1 MGWPETVLACY
12 VGVLGILSLNG
23 IHRLWMVGEWRRHRP
38 IERPPLPADPP
49 FVTVQLPIFNERYVV
64 DRLIETCGRLRYPAN
79 RLEIQVLDDS
89 TDDTTERARLAVA
102 ALVARGVDAVLVHR
116 TDRTGFKAG
125 ALARGLETAKGD
137 LVAVFD
143 ADFVP
148 EPDFLENLVP
158 YFFVDGPQIGMVQAR
173 WGHINAS
180 ESWLT
185 RAQATLLDG
194 HFVVEHTARY
204 GSGRWFNFNGT
215 AGIWRR
221 QAIVDAGGWQHDTL
235 TEDLDLSYR
244 AQLAGWRFLY
254 VPEVVAPAELP
265 RDMAGFKS
273 QQHRWAKGSVQ
284 TARKL
289 LGRIWRAPIAFPIK
303 LEATAHLGANFSYP
317 LVVLLTLL
325 LPWAVAARM
334 QPGADVTR
342 LVQIDLVLF
351 VLAIV
356 PFVVF
361 YAAGIVGSGAPG
373 VRGRIGRLPA
383 VVALGLGMA
392 VAQTGAVF
400 QGLVGPVG
408 TFVRT
413 PKSGGAQKVAY
424 RVRVPGLVG
433 VELVLAVYLVFAC
446 IYAITAGYVGSL
458 PFLLL
463 FAVGYGAVGVSSVTW
478 RPYSQPTITAGQV
491 HHHNQGASDQLP
503 VTGSKVPNTR

>member
-1 MGWPETVLACY
+1 MGWPETVLASY
-12 VGVLGILSLNG
+12 VGVLGLLSLNG
-23 IHRLWMVGEWRRHRP
+23 LHRVWMVREWWRHQP
-38 IERPPLPADPP
+38 IARPPMPADPP
-49 FVTVQLPIFNERYVV
+49 SVTVQLPIFNERYVV
-64 DRLIETCGRLRYPAN
+64 ERLIRTCGALRYPG
-79 RLEIQVLDDS
+79 RLQIQVLDDS
-89 TDDTTERARLAVA
+89 TDDTTDRAATAVA
-102 ALVARGVDAVLVHR
+102 ELVDRGVDAVLVHR

-125 ALARGLETAKGD
+125 ALARGLETATGE

-148 EPDFLENLVP
+148 DPGFLEELVP
-158 YFFVDGPQIGMVQAR
+158 YFSVDGPEIGMVQAR
-173 WGHINAS
+173 WGHLNAD

-221 QAIVDAGGWQHDTL
+221 RAILDAGGWQHDTL

-265 RDMAGFKS
+265 HDMAGFKS
-273 QQHRWAKGSVQ
+273 QQHRWAKGSIQ

-289 LGRIWRAPIAFPIK
+289 LGRIWRAPVPLPIRI
-303 LEATAHLGANFSYP
+303 EATAHLCANVSYP

-334 QPGADVTR
+334 QPGAAVAR
-342 LVQIDLVLF
+342 LLWADLVLF
-351 VLAIV
+351 VFAIV
-356 PFVVF
+356 PFVLF
-361 YAAGIVGSGAPG
+361 YAAGIVGSGTPG
-373 VRGRIGRLPA
+373 VRGRILRLPT

-392 VAQTGAVF
+392 VAQSGAVF
-400 QGLVGPVG
+400 RALTGPVG

-413 PKSGGAQKVAY
+413 PKAGGAQTALY
-424 RVRVPGLVG
+424 RVATPGVAG
-433 VELVLAVYLVFAC
+433 IELALSAYLLLACGYA
-446 IYAITAGYVGSL
+446 IYAGYAASL

-463 FAVGYGAVGVSSVTW
+463 FALGYGAVGSASVTW
-478 RPYSQPTITAGQV
+478 RPYSQPARAAGQV
-491 HHHNQGASDQLP
+491 THQSQPASDQVP
-503 VTGSKVPNTR
+503 VAGSKADNTR